1 MARVTGRVMKLLIVT
16 VMVPLLQLSSAFKLV
31 NYGDLLAEVPSLA
44 ARGAGVGLPSV
55 AALRSSAGRQQ
66 EVRSKSVAELLEMS
80 HNLEYFSLDTEPE
93 YDPYYTKQ
101 FDPYPLP
108 DLGSLGD
115 YGDTEVL
122 YTIEDVEVLE
132 PESIEGR
139 LGRML
144 GEDFFEDRKFV
155 LFLVLSLLLLLV
167 LTCGAGLAAWWCC
180 RRGCGGRR
188 AAPPPRPASTPCT
201 SPSPSPS
208 PTPAPPTPPRAAT
221 RTTRTGTP
229 ATPRT
234 RSSCR
239 AENFIPEYCKHIY
252 NLSSHFCVEIQDI

>member
-55 AALRSSAGRQQ
+55 AALRSSAGQQQ
-66 EVRSKSVAELLEMS
+66 EVRTKSVAELLEMS

-188 AAPPPRPASTPCT
+188 AAPPPGPA
-201 SPSPSPS
+201 PSPGLYPVYQPITIPISYASPAH
-208 PTPAPPTPPRAAT
+208 PAPRRYPDYEDRDSSDAADEVFLQG
-221 RTTRTGTP
+221 RKLYPG
-229 ATPRT
+229 
-234 RSSCR
+234 
-239 AENFIPEYCKHIY
+239 I
-252 NLSSHFCVEIQDI
+252 L